1 MVDLFISQ
9 GALPTIERCPLEIK
23 TVLDVWPP
31 AGTENEIARRLKR
44 VFDPRE
50 ILSPGRFRGGI

>member
-1 MVDLFISQ
+1 M
-9 GALPTIERCPLEIK
+9 IERCPLEIK
-23 TVLDVWPP
+23 NALGVWPP
-31 AGTENEIARRLKR
+31 PGDEHEIVQRLKR

>member
-1 MVDLFISQ
+1 MVALFISQ
-9 GALPTIERCPLEIK
+9 GALPAIERCPLDVK
-23 TVLDVWPP
+23 AALDVWPP
-31 AGTENEIARRLKR
+31 PGPENEIAQRLKR